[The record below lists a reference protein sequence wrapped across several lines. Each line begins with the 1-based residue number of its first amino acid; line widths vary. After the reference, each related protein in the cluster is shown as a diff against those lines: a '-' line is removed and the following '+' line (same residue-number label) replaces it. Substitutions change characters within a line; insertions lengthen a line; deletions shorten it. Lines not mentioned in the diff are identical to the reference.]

1 MATNKKIKKD
11 SQTFPAT
18 DLPAYYSQVL
28 EKWTKLVN
36 LEGYNEVEQLV
47 GIHGRPEYRMEIE
60 DTLVSLE
67 MLSSQGTNSFVYLVK
82 TYGYTN
88 EAILKHFKT
97 SEGIQSNSTESKS
110 NSTES
115 KSSETIPIKYYTQ
128 PKLEAKLQ
136 KYAHAHSL
144 APEVFAFNDV
154 AMISDKCFDVKYKI
168 QKCYIAT
175 YGKNTWKMLTAEMS
189 KLKRADSVLQEWFNP
204 FTDQILNL
212 VDTMYEEIGMYN
224 MDPNGGNY
232 MLNQT
237 GTLIQIDYGANRFD
251 KQEAFD
257 TFANR
262 FDNFANGFDKVI
274 YFLLQKE
281 LLLKDQPTYPPY
293 YYRFRQKLG
302 EGTILPELMKL
313 PTMTKLKGM
322 DGFDKVIYFL
332 LQKELL
338 LEDQP
343 TYPPY
348 YYWFRQKLG
357 EGTILPELIKLPT
370 KTKLKG
376 MDKREWQKFL
386 SGLRTQKNKICDK
399 IKALQKKPTT
409 TTTKATTTEAIFRT
423 HIKEVK

>member
-1 MATNKKIKKD
+1 MSNKKIKKD
-11 SQTFPAT
+11 SETFPAT

-36 LEGYNEVEQLV
+36 LEEGHKDYKEMEQL
-47 GIHGRPEYRMEIE
+47 ISTITGRPEYHMEIE
-60 DTLVSLE
+60 NTLVSLE

-110 NSTES
+110 
-115 KSSETIPIKYYTQ
+115 SETRQHTYRTE

-136 KYAHAHSL
+136 KYAHAHDL

-154 AMISDKCFDVKYKI
+154 AMISDKCFDFKYKI
-168 QKCYIAT
+168 QKCFIPT
-175 YGKNTWKMLTAEMS
+175 YGKNTWNMCTEEMS
-189 KLKRADSVLQEWFNP
+189 ELKRADFVLQEWFNP

-212 VDTMYEEIGMYN
+212 VDTMYEQIGMYN

-257 TFANR
+257 AFAVNS
-262 FDNFANGFDKVI
+262 N
-274 YFLLQKE
+274 
-281 LLLKDQPTYPPY
+281 
-293 YYRFRQKLG
+293 
-302 EGTILPELMKL
+302 
-313 PTMTKLKGM
+313 TMYS
-322 DGFDKVIYFL
+322 F
-332 LQKELL
+332 QKELL

-348 YYWFRQKLG
+348 FYWFSQKLG
-357 EGTILPELIKLPT
+357 EGIIVPELIKLPT
-370 KTKLKG
+370 MTKLRG
-376 MDKREWQKFL
+376 MDKGKWQNLL
-386 SGLRTQKNKICDK
+386 SGLRKQKIEICDK
-399 IKALQKKPTT
+399 IKALQKNPTT
-409 TTTKATTTEAIFRT
+409 TTTEAIFRT
-423 HIKEVK
+423 HVVRKF